1 MNYQEELNKIA
12 ENALLEDGYKEDI
25 TSNILIDKKENITCS
40 VITRTQGVV
49 SGVEIACKVY
59 NLINP
64 KLKIKVLKES
74 GSFCNRGDVILAL
87 DGPVRDILRGQR
99 VVENFLQRLSSIA
112 TLTQKYVQEVANTE
126 CQIIDSRNTTPGI
139 RILEKRAVIDGGGY
153 NDISKLNERIVITR
167 NHLMIN
173 NDIKFLVEK
182 ILKSKD
188 KKDLLIQI
196 EVEDLEDFNKA
207 LDTECD
213 IIFLNDF
220 NLEKIYQA
228 VELNNKKKI
237 LVAKGNYSLSQAS
250 SVAKLGVDYI
260 ALESITSNIKPLDIS
275 VRFYKH

>member
-12 ENALLEDGYKEDI
+12 ENALLEDAYKEDV

-40 VITRTQGVV
+40 IITRTQGVV

-112 TLTQKYVQEVANTE
+112 TLTQKYVREVQNTE
-126 CQIIDSRNTTPGI
+126 CHIIDSRNTTPGL
-139 RILEKRAVIDGGGY
+139 RILEKRAVIDGGGF
-153 NDISKLNERIVITR
+153 NDIFKLNERIVITR
-167 NHLMIN
+167 NHLMVN
-173 NDIKFLVEK
+173 NNIKELIDK
-182 ILKSKD
+182 IKKSKE

-196 EVEDLEDFNKA
+196 EVEDMNDFDNA
-207 LDTECD
+207 VNAECD
-213 IIFLNDF
+213 IIFLNEF
-220 NLEKIYQA
+220 KIEQIIDA
-228 VELNNKKKI
+228 VEKNNKQKI

-250 SVAKLGVDYI
+250 SIAKTGIDYI
-260 ALESITSNIKPLDIS
+260 SLESITSNIKPLDIS

>member
-12 ENALLEDGYKEDI
+12 ENALLEDAYKEDV

-40 VITRTQGVV
+40 IITRTQGVV

-74 GSFCNRGDVILAL
+74 GSFCNRGDVIMAL
-87 DGPVRDILRGQR
+87 DGPVRDILKGQR

-112 TLTQKYVQEVANTE
+112 TLTQKYVREVQNTE
-126 CQIIDSRNTTPGI
+126 CQIIDSRNNTPGL
-139 RILEKRAVIDGGGY
+139 RILEKRAVIDGGGF

-173 NDIKFLVEK
+173 NNIKELVEK
-182 ILKSKD
+182 INKSKD

-196 EVEDLEDFNKA
+196 EVEDMIDFDNA
-207 LDTECD
+207 LSSQCD
-213 IIFLNDF
+213 IIFLNEF
-220 NLEKIYQA
+220 KIEQIIDA
-228 VELNNKKKI
+228 VSKNNKQKI
-237 LVAKGNYSLSQAS
+237 LVAKGAYSLSQAS
-250 SVAKLGVDYI
+250 SIAKTGIDYI

>member
-12 ENALLEDGYKEDI
+12 ENALLEDAYKEDV

-40 VITRTQGVV
+40 IITRTQGVV

-112 TLTQKYVQEVANTE
+112 TLTQKYVREVQNTE
-126 CQIIDSRNTTPGI
+126 CHIIDSRNTTPGL
-139 RILEKRAVIDGGGY
+139 RILEKRAVIDGGGF

-167 NHLMIN
+167 NHLMVN
-173 NDIKFLVEK
+173 NNIKELIDK
-182 ILKSKD
+182 IKKSKE

-196 EVEDLEDFNKA
+196 EVEDMNDFDNA
-207 LDTECD
+207 VNADCD
-213 IIFLNDF
+213 IIFLNEF
-220 NLEKIYQA
+220 KIEQIIDA
-228 VELNNKKKI
+228 VEKNNKQKI
-237 LVAKGNYSLSQAS
+237 LVAKGNYSLSQVS
-250 SVAKLGVDYI
+250 SIAKTGIDYI
-260 ALESITSNIKPLDIS
+260 SLESITSNIKPLDIS

>member
-12 ENALLEDGYKEDI
+12 ENALLEDAYKEDV

-40 VITRTQGVV
+40 IITRTQGVV

-112 TLTQKYVQEVANTE
+112 TLTQKYVREVQNTE
-126 CQIIDSRNTTPGI
+126 CHIIDSRNTTPGL
-139 RILEKRAVIDGGGY
+139 RILEKRAVIDGGGF
-153 NDISKLNERIVITR
+153 NDIFKLNERIVITR
-167 NHLMIN
+167 NHLMVN
-173 NDIKFLVEK
+173 NNIKELIDK
-182 ILKSKD
+182 IKKSKE

-196 EVEDLEDFNKA
+196 EVEDMNDFDNA
-207 LDTECD
+207 VNAECD
-213 IIFLNDF
+213 IIFLNEF
-220 NLEKIYQA
+220 KIEQIIDA
-228 VELNNKKKI
+228 VEKNNKQ
-237 LVAKGNYSLSQAS
+237 N
-250 SVAKLGVDYI
+250 KLF
-260 ALESITSNIKPLDIS
+260 LN
-275 VRFYKH
+275 

>member
-12 ENALLEDGYKEDI
+12 ENALLEDAYKEDV

-40 VITRTQGVV
+40 IITRTQGVV

-74 GSFCNRGDVILAL
+74 GSFCNRGDVIMAL
-87 DGPVRDILRGQR
+87 DGPVRDILKGQR

-112 TLTQKYVQEVANTE
+112 TLTQKYVREVQNTE
-126 CQIIDSRNTTPGI
+126 CQIIDSRNNTPGL
-139 RILEKRAVIDGGGY
+139 RILEKRAVIDGGGF

-173 NDIKFLVEK
+173 NNIKELVEK
-182 ILKSKD
+182 INKSKD

-196 EVEDLEDFNKA
+196 EVEDMIDFENA
-207 LDTECD
+207 LSSQCD
-213 IIFLNDF
+213 IIFLNEF
-220 NLEKIYQA
+220 KIEQIIDA
-228 VELNNKKKI
+228 VSKNNKQKI
-237 LVAKGNYSLSQAS
+237 LVAKGAYSLSQAS
-250 SVAKLGVDYI
+250 SIAKTGIDYI